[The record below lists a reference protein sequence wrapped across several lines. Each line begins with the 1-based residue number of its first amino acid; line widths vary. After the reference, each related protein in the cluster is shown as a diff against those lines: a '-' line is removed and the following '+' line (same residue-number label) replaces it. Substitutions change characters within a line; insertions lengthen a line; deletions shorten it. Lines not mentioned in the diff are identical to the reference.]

1 MDSLKKMTT
10 ELKDVVSYTLNIN
23 NKSHIMNDLIDSVIN
38 INWSGK
44 VICSCGKTMDS
55 FYRSNF
61 CYPCFWNSPLASQS
75 IFKPELCTAH
85 LDIEERDLAWEKD
98 FQIAPHYVY
107 LANSS
112 GIKVGIT
119 RGTQGVI
126 RWMDQGASQAII
138 FAQVPNRRF
147 SGDIEV
153 ALKSHVADKTNWRKM
168 LSAAP
173 EKVDL
178 VAMKNQLIYTLLLSI
193 NLSLFAQIDPKKIDI
208 VRDAYGVPHI
218 FAKTD
223 AEVAY
228 GLAWAHAEDDFTTI
242 QQSYLAGNNLLS
254 NHLGKKGIPA
264 DFLAQFIRSDELVER
279 DYEIKTSPEYK
290 RILEGYAQGINRY
303 AATHPEEVLSQQ
315 LFPVTPKRM
324 MRYAQLQLFI
334 SSKGDYWVSKI
345 LDDDLNYTPSKEDL
359 KGSNTF
365 AFNSSKTTD
374 GETYLAI
381 NTHQPLDGP
390 VSWYEAHLCSEE
402 GTNILG
408 ALFAGSPNILIG
420 ANEHLAWA
428 HTVNQPDK
436 MDVFALE
443 MHPKKKNVY
452 VVDGEEYPLETF
464 KAKLTFKVL
473 GIPSWDYYQ
482 NHLIEILL
490 PIRAL
495 EGSM

>member
-85 LDIEERDLAWEKD
+85 LDIEERDLAWEKE

-168 LSAAP
+168 LSATP

-178 VAMKNQLIYTLLLSI
+178 VAMKNHLTQFVPQPLKKYIT
-193 NLSLFAQIDPKKIDI
+193 IDNT
-208 VRDAYGVPHI
+208 V
-218 FAKTD
+218 T
-223 AEVAY
+223 
-228 GLAWAHAEDDFTTI
+228 
-242 QQSYLAGNNLLS
+242 
-254 NHLGKKGIPA
+254 
-264 DFLAQFIRSDELVER
+264 
-279 DYEIKTSPEYK
+279 EIKYPVKEYPVK
-290 RILEGYAQGINRY
+290 VKSLKLEKEN
-303 AATHPEEVLSQQ
+303 E
-315 LFPVTPKRM
+315 
-324 MRYAQLQLFI
+324 I
-334 SSKGDYWVSKI
+334 SGV
-345 LDDDLNYTPSKEDL
+345 L
-359 KGSNTF
+359 KGVKGQYLIFDNNRV
-365 AFNSSKTTD
+365 FN
-374 GETYLAI
+374 
-381 NTHQPLDGP
+381 
-390 VSWYEAHLCSEE
+390 VRAHE
-402 GTNILG
+402 GFLVNFSAQKNKKQTE
-408 ALFAGSPNILIG
+408 LF
-420 ANEHLAWA
+420 
-428 HTVNQPDK
+428 
-436 MDVFALE
+436 
-443 MHPKKKNVY
+443 
-452 VVDGEEYPLETF
+452 
-464 KAKLTFKVL
+464 
-473 GIPSWDYYQ
+473 
-482 NHLIEILL
+482 
-490 PIRAL
+490 
-495 EGSM
+495 

>member
-10 ELKDVVSYTLNIN
+10 ELKDVVSYSLNIN

-61 CYPCFWNSPLASQS
+61 CYSCFWNSPLASQS

-178 VAMKNQLIYTLLLSI
+178 VAMKNHLTQFVPQPLKKYIT
-193 NLSLFAQIDPKKIDI
+193 IDNT
-208 VRDAYGVPHI
+208 V
-218 FAKTD
+218 T
-223 AEVAY
+223 
-228 GLAWAHAEDDFTTI
+228 
-242 QQSYLAGNNLLS
+242 
-254 NHLGKKGIPA
+254 
-264 DFLAQFIRSDELVER
+264 
-279 DYEIKTSPEYK
+279 EIKYPVKEYPVK
-290 RILEGYAQGINRY
+290 VKSLKLEKEN
-303 AATHPEEVLSQQ
+303 E
-315 LFPVTPKRM
+315 
-324 MRYAQLQLFI
+324 I
-334 SSKGDYWVSKI
+334 SGV
-345 LDDDLNYTPSKEDL
+345 L
-359 KGSNTF
+359 KGVKGQYLIFDNNRV
-365 AFNSSKTTD
+365 FN
-374 GETYLAI
+374 
-381 NTHQPLDGP
+381 
-390 VSWYEAHLCSEE
+390 VRAHE
-402 GTNILG
+402 GFLVNFSTQKNKKQTE
-408 ALFAGSPNILIG
+408 LF
-420 ANEHLAWA
+420 
-428 HTVNQPDK
+428 
-436 MDVFALE
+436 
-443 MHPKKKNVY
+443 
-452 VVDGEEYPLETF
+452 
-464 KAKLTFKVL
+464 
-473 GIPSWDYYQ
+473 
-482 NHLIEILL
+482 
-490 PIRAL
+490 
-495 EGSM
+495 